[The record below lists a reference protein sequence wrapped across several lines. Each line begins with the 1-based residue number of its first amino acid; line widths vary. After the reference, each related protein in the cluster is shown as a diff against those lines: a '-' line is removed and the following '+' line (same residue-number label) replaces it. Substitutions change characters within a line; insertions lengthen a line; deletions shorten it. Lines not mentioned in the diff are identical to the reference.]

1 MPYIPNTDADRS
13 EMLKLLAL
21 KHTEDVF
28 DVIPEHVRLDG
39 ELKLPEGMPESEL
52 VEYFDYLGAANHVFP
67 PRRILAG
74 GGAYAQFIPPVVKE
88 LAHRSEM
95 YSSYTPYQPE
105 VSQGMLQAIFEYQ
118 SFVCL
123 LTGMDASNASSYDGG
138 TALMDAV
145 LMAHNT
151 TRKSRSLLPRFINP
165 QYRGVVEANNLGMQL
180 KLETLPADSKGVL
193 DRDALGKGLAVGDVA
208 ALVLQVPNYLG
219 FYEEG
224 LRELVKLA
232 HDAGAL
238 VIMAVY
244 PFVMGVMCTPGELGA
259 DIVVA
264 EGQPLGLPPSY
275 GGPYLGCLATKMRHI
290 RQLPGRI
297 VGKTS
302 AAFGREGFVMTL
314 QAREQHIRREKA
326 ASNICTNQ
334 ALAALQATIYLSV
347 IGKDGFHKIARK
359 CEENAHYAAEQLA
372 AVEGLRLAYPERA
385 FFNEFALAFDDPTK
399 LAPVRQMLLA
409 RDWLPGLS
417 LEDDFPELAG
427 GMLLAFTELQ
437 NRETID
443 EFVCDL
449 KEALNG

>member
-13 EMLKLLAL
+13 EMLDLLGL
-21 KHTEDVF
+21 KRTEDIF
-28 DVIPEHVRLDG
+28 DAIPEHVRPGGDLN
-39 ELKLPEGMPESEL
+39 LPEGMPESEL
-52 VEYFDYLGAANHVFP
+52 VEHFDYLGSANHVFP
-67 PRRILAG
+67 ARRILAG
-74 GGAYAQFIPPVVKE
+74 GGVYAHFIPPVVKE
-88 LAHRSEM
+88 LAHRSEL
-95 YSSYTPYQPE
+95 YTSYTPYQPE

-118 SFVCL
+118 SYVCL
-123 LTGMDASNASSYDGG
+123 LTGMEASNASSYDGG

-145 LMAHNT
+145 LMAHNI
-151 TRKSRSLLPRFINP
+151 TRKPRVLLPRFLNP
-165 QYRGVVEANNLGMQL
+165 QYREVVEANNLGMR
-180 KLETLPADSKGVL
+180 LELVTLPADSKGVL
-193 DRDALGKGLAVGDVA
+193 ERGALGKELAAGDVA

-224 LRELVKLA
+224 MRELVKLA

-238 VIMAVY
+238 VIMVVY

-264 EGQPLGLPPSY
+264 EGQPLGLLPSY
-275 GGPYLGCLATKMRHI
+275 GGPFLGCLATKMKHI

-334 ALAALQATIYLSV
+334 ALAALQATIYLSI

-372 AVEGLRLAYPERA
+372 SVKGLHLAYPERA
-385 FFNEFALAFDDPTK
+385 FFNEFAVVFDEPARLD
-399 LAPVRQMLLA
+399 PVRQILLA
-409 RDWLPGLS
+409 RDWLAGVM
-417 LEDDFPELAG
+417 LENSFPELAG

-443 EFVCDL
+443 EFVRDL

>member
-13 EMLKLLAL
+13 EMLELLGL
-21 KHTEDVF
+21 KRTEDIF
-28 DVIPEHVRLDG
+28 DVIPGHVRLDG
-39 ELKLPEGMPESEL
+39 DLKLPEGMPESEL

-67 PRRILAG
+67 ARRILAG
-74 GGAYAQFIPPVVKE
+74 GGVYAHFIPPVVKE

-123 LTGMDASNASSYDGG
+123 LTGMDASNASSYDGA

-145 LMAHNT
+145 LMAHNI
-151 TRKSRSLLPRFINP
+151 TRKSRILLPRFLNP
-165 QYRGVVEANNLGMQL
+165 QFRGVIEANNLGMQL
-180 KLETLPADSKGVL
+180 ELMTLPVDSKGVL
-193 DRDALGKGLAVGDVA
+193 ERDALSKELTTDDVA
-208 ALVLQVPNYLG
+208 ALVLQIPNYLG

-224 LRELVKLA
+224 IRELVKLA

-238 VIMAVY
+238 VIMSMY
-244 PFVMGVMCTPGELGA
+244 PFVVGVTCTPGELGA

-275 GGPYLGCLATKMRHI
+275 GGPNLGCLATKMKHI

-297 VGKTS
+297 VGKTP
-302 AAFGREGFVMTL
+302 AAFDREGFVMTL

-372 AVEGLRLAYPERA
+372 AVEGLHPAYPVRA
-385 FFNEFALAFDDPTK
+385 FFNEFAVVFDDPAR
-399 LAPVRQMLLA
+399 LVPVRQTLLA
-409 RDWLPGLS
+409 RDWLAGVP
-417 LEDDFPELAG
+417 LEDSFRELAG

-437 NRETID
+437 TREIID
-443 EFVCDL
+443 EFVRDL